1 MRVLRTAVSLRRFW
15 RAMHFGRGFHN
26 KRDKMNAPLPP
37 GLLQRVD
44 AHAPVAPWTIRPDAV
59 RLSSHSLGWRPLN
72 IERREVEPAFHS
84 LPGGTTHHLIF
95 VSLAE
100 GRCTRT
106 GEQEETETELEAGDV
121 SIHPAFKPVQWEWD
135 TRLSFAVLCL
145 EPGFLEQV
153 GEQVFGMTADLV
165 VVRTIEGQRD
175 PFITQVAGL
184 LSREVLSG
192 DAASGV
198 LAASVAT
205 QLAVH
210 LLRNY
215 IERPEPADSGPAESG
230 QTTAAP
236 RAVSLAT
243 AFIDE
248 HYGRNIGLAE
258 IAEAAH
264 LSPFHLSRLFK
275 KATGRTPHQYLLEV
289 RVNSARALLTAGAG
303 ARSLA
308 DVAAA
313 VGFAD
318 QSHLTRHFKRVLGVT
333 PKQLRQ

>member
-1 MRVLRTAVSLRRFW
+1 V
-15 RAMHFGRGFHN
+15 H
-26 KRDKMNAPLPP
+26 
-37 GLLQRVD
+37 
-44 AHAPVAPWTIRPDAV
+44 
-59 RLSSHSLGWRPLN
+59 
-72 IERREVEPAFHS
+72 
-84 LPGGTTHHLIF
+84 
-95 VSLAE
+95 
-100 GRCTRT
+100 
-106 GEQEETETELEAGDV
+106 
-121 SIHPAFKPVQWEWD
+121 WEWD

-145 EPGFLEQV
+145 EPGFLEKV
-153 GEQVFGMTADLV
+153 AEEVFGMDRHALV
-165 VVRTIEGQRD
+165 LKTLEGQRD
-175 PFITQVAGL
+175 PLITHIAGL
-184 LSREVLSG
+184 LSREVLNG
-192 DAASGV
+192 DSASGL

-215 IERPEPADSGPAESG
+215 TERSEPADAAQHSI
-230 QTTAAP
+230 AP
-236 RAVSLAT
+236 RGVAQAI
-243 AFIDE
+243 AFIHE
-248 HYGRNIGLAE
+248 HYSKDVGLAQ
-258 IAEAAH
+258 IAASAH

-275 KATGRTPHQYLLEV
+275 KATGRTPHQYLIEV